1 MRCPRSSQDNIMFS
15 VKEIRCAQLVQE
27 FRMRSS
33 TGKIPVYA
41 GYNSMG
47 SNPSCFA
54 RVELVHSQSPPI
66 PLWPARVLP
75 LPVTATVCQ
84 LLNPTLAP
92 SKLVKSS
99 CELSPCF
106 KDWDG
111 GLSSTPSLMRCLQSL

>member
-1 MRCPRSSQDNIMFS
+1 MRP
-15 VKEIRCAQLVQE
+15 VA
-27 FRMRSS
+27 
-33 TGKIPVYA
+33 GKVPVYA
-41 GYNSMG
+41 GYNFMG

-75 LPVTATVCQ
+75 LPVTAMGCQ

-106 KDWDG
+106 EGWDG
-111 GLSSTPSLMRCLQSL
+111 GLSSTPSLMRCLQLLVNFSQNSTSHSHTH